1 MAHIEFD
8 QLFSMYF
15 KRLFYIAYS
24 VTRDRFFAEDVIQE
38 SFIKAYKNIE
48 TVEDSEKIGAWLC
61 AIVTR
66 TAIDFLRKEKRMN
79 CIPTEQSLTDHVYGQ
94 TSIRLN
100 TEEEVEFRLFKKDLI
115 RIMHH
120 LSDDYK
126 AVLILKIEYGLKEN
140 EIASLL
146 ELKPTTVKTRL
157 YRARKQLQK
166 TIQLEQV
173 AL

>member
-24 VTRDRFFAEDVIQE
+24 VTRDRFFAEDVVQE
-38 SFIKAYKNIE
+38 SFIKAYKNIK

-79 CIPTEQSLTDHVYGQ
+79 WIPTEQSLTDHVYGQ

-140 EIASLL
+140 DIASLL

-157 YRARKQLQK
+157 YRARNFLNFFVK
-166 TIQLEQV
+166 I
-173 AL
+173 